1 MTYHIA
7 IDVSSVLRRTVCD
20 LYSNLV
26 TRPTGATVRKAIEE
40 ALAEQPEPNVTV
52 IDFSHVT
59 LLDFS
64 CADEIVG
71 KLLDAYQ
78 RAGGTPRTYF
88 LIRGVH
94 DAHLEA
100 IEAVL
105 ERYDLAVI
113 VQDDNGAVKLVGTL
127 DDGARR
133 VWHLVRQRGRIVAS
147 DVQEEFGDPVEDCS
161 RVLDELF
168 ARRLVVRRD
177 DGGVGLPHAS

>member
-1 MTYHIA
+1 VTYHIA

-40 ALAEQPEPNVTV
+40 ALAELPEPNVTV

-78 RAGGTPRTYF
+78 RAGHYPRTYF
-88 LIRGVH
+88 VIRGVH

-105 ERYDLAVI
+105 ERYNLAVI
-113 VQDDNGAVKLVGTL
+113 VQDESGAVHLVGTL

-133 VWHLVRQRGRIVAS
+133 VWQLVRQRGTIVPS
-147 DVQEEFGDPVEDCS
+147 DVEEVLGEPPDSCT
-161 RVLDELF
+161 RVLDELWE
-168 ARRLVVRRD
+168 RRLVVRRD
-177 DGGVGLPHAS
+177 DGFVALPQAR

>member
-1 MTYHIA
+1 MKYHIA
-7 IDVSSVLRRTVCD
+7 IDKSTVRGRTVCD
-20 LYSNLV
+20 LSSNLV
-26 TRPTGATVRKAIEE
+26 TRPTGATVRRAIE
-40 ALAEQPEPNVTV
+40 AVLSEQAEPNVTV
-52 IDFSHVT
+52 IDFSRVT

-78 RAGGTPRTYF
+78 RAGRQPRSYF

-113 VQDDNGAVKLVGTL
+113 VQDDHGVARLVGTL

-133 VWHLVRQRGRIVAS
+133 VWHLVSQRGGIVPS
-147 DVQEEFGDPVEDCS
+147 DVHAALGEPADTCS
-161 RVLDELF
+161 RVLDELS
-168 ARRLVVRRD
+168 ARRLVILRA
-177 DGGVGLPHAS
+177 DGFVALPHAS

>member
-7 IDVSSVLRRTVCD
+7 IDVSSVLRSTVCD

-40 ALAEQPEPNVTV
+40 ALAELPEPNVTV

-78 RAGGTPRTYF
+78 RAGEHPRTHF
-88 LIRGVH
+88 VIRGVH

-105 ERYDLAVI
+105 ERYNLAVI
-113 VQDDNGAVKLVGTL
+113 VQDDAGDVHLVGTL

-133 VWHLVRQRGRIVAS
+133 VWQLVRQRGTIVPR
-147 DVQEEFGDPVEDCS
+147 DVEEMLGEPADLCT
-161 RVLDELF
+161 RVLDDLWE
-168 ARRLVVRRD
+168 RRLVVRRD
-177 DGGVGLPHAS
+177 DGFVALPQAR